1 MDTKLNGSIILVGHQ
16 LAWKSSAWRN
26 VAVHSWL
33 EYGDVD
39 EEIVSRRLNGESIRD
54 FSMRIWEDWQDIFRP
69 FESEILKILLQ
80 EKTVISLWGGTPF
93 FQNNR
98 DIIDASAQQK
108 STVRILL
115 DISLDEQMNRWEYDV
130 KWNANRWDLWDQA
143 WVNASMDEK
152 RTQKRLSLA
161 AIKEKRH
168 PIYRDFADVVINV
181 DGNSKSD
188 TLTQIITIPQVQ
200 DILRLTT

>member
-1 MDTKLNGSIILVGHQ
+1 
-16 LAWKSSAWRN
+16 
-26 VAVHSWL
+26 
-33 EYGDVD
+33 
-39 EEIVSRRLNGESIRD
+39 
-54 FSMRIWEDWQDIFRP
+54 
-69 FESEILKILLQ
+69 
-80 EKTVISLWGGTPF
+80 
-93 FQNNR
+93 
-98 DIIDASAQQK
+98 
-108 STVRILL
+108 
-115 DISLDEQMNRWEYDV
+115 
-130 KWNANRWDLWDQA
+130 
-143 WVNASMDEK
+143 MDEK